1 MSREEMV
8 EAYLKMSEYLASHV
22 GEGELKDK
30 LKDQLI
36 WLNYQFKYYESKS
49 NDSLEESFNW
59 VRENFKHDLK
69 KDFYRS
75 AS

>member
-1 MSREEMV
+1 MV
-8 EAYLKMSEYLASHV
+8 ATYVQMSEYLSSHV
-22 GEGELKDK
+22 GEGEMKEK

-36 WLNYQFKYYESKS
+36 WLNYQLKYYEAKP

-59 VRENFKHDLK
+59 VLDNFKHDLK
-69 KDFYRS
+69 KDFYGA